1 MATIDV
7 DGARLHYTV
16 EGDGPRALA
25 FAHGWCSKSEHWDA
39 QAEHFR
45 ATHRVV
51 RWDRRGMGRSRAD
64 QPAAS
69 PATHADDLV
78 AILDHEGIERVTAI
92 GHAGGGPTAVT
103 FAARHPGRAEG
114 LVLVD
119 TARLHRPAP
128 ASEPD
133 RFAEGIERSAA
144 KLLAEGEPYF
154 RRLYASF
161 FGRRAPAAVVEDAI
175 ANALAT
181 PLPTAAA
188 EMRHITTD
196 TAALAA
202 SVPCPVLWVSAR
214 ADDTAAVRGWFERV
228 TIGHVVGSG
237 HFVQLEVPDQLNPM
251 IEAFLADEVRPA
263 G

>member
-1 MATIDV
+1 MANLDV
-7 DGARLHYTV
+7 DGARLHHTV
-16 EGDGPRALA
+16 EGSGPAALA

-39 QAEHFR
+39 QAERFR

-64 QPAAS
+64 EPAAS

-78 AILDHEGIERVTAI
+78 AILDHVGTERATVV

-103 FAARHPGRAEG
+103 FAARHPDRTEG
-114 LVLVD
+114 LVMVD
-119 TARLHRPAP
+119 TRLHAVPAGGGT
-128 ASEPD
+128 D
-133 RFAEGIERSAA
+133 RWAESIERSAA

-161 FGRRAPAAVVEDAI
+161 FGHRAPAAVVEDAI

-181 PLPTAAA
+181 PLPVAAA
-188 EMRHITTD
+188 EMRHITGD

-202 SVPCPVLWVSAR
+202 QVRCPVLWVSAQPED
-214 ADDTAAVRGWFERV
+214 AAAVRGWFERV

-237 HFVQLEVPDQLNPM
+237 HFVQLEVPEQLNPM
-251 IEAFLADEVRPA
+251 IEAFLADEVRA
-263 G
+263 GA